1 MAINPQKTVAAFVVE
16 FQTTTTVSEPLD
28 LLDDEENEEDEEDEE
43 DINEPIG
50 E

>member
-16 FQTTTTVSEPLD
+16 FETTTTVSEPLD
-28 LLDDEENEEDEEDEE
+28 LLDDEDEEDEENEE